1 MKTKLTLL
9 KLTILLCCA
18 FATTAAFGQVI
29 IWTNPVVTAPNGN
42 NIGVSTNWNGGPGA
56 IGVGVTATFNGGV
69 PGPMNL
75 VTFDGHDHTG
85 FAIGGDFGANGISLD
100 LTPGQT
106 SPVTLTCPNLTC
118 TSVGFRNITM
128 EAGAGQLTLGD
139 STLNDLDFTMRPSG
153 GTFDWINNSANPV
166 IINSSLTWQAGGG
179 IAYTIILDG
188 IGDWGITNKMVTHNG
203 TTVTLAILTSGTVTW
218 TAPSSVPVVSG
229 TMGVIA
235 SPFVINAGTLI
246 LKTNNLLTTQAINN
260 NSGVLTPIIYDGNSP
275 QTLSGAI
282 SGPISLT
289 VKSGTLT
296 LSGANIYTGG
306 TTISGATLQV
316 GAGGTSGTVGSG
328 NVTNNGQLVFN
339 RSDNVTFTNPISGG
353 GSVVQNGSG
362 TLTLT
367 AANTY
372 TGSTTVS
379 NGTLVVSSVGGDMN
393 VSGGTLAPAAAGTIG
408 TLSVSNNMTISSGT
422 IQATVNKSLS
432 PSNSVYLVA
441 NNLTATGG
449 TLKLVNYGPAFAPGD
464 RFVIFRQ
471 VDGVTPMPVSGGLSM
486 TVTAP
491 GVTSFINNL
500 ATDGSMTVS
509 TVTATPMAFTAAAQA
524 GGNVNLSWPAVWTG
538 VHLQSQT
545 NTLANGLNTNWVT
558 IPGSDAANSYSAPM
572 IKSNAVF
579 YRLAP

>member
-9 KLTILLCCA
+9 KLTSLLCFT
-18 FATTAAFGQVI
+18 FATTAAFGQTL
-29 IWTNPVVTAPNGN
+29 IWTNPVVTGPNGN

-85 FAIGGDFGANGISLD
+85 FSIGGDFGANGISLD

-118 TSVGFRNITM
+118 ISVGFKNITV
-128 EAGAGQLTLGD
+128 EAGTGQLTLGD
-139 STLNDLDFTMRPSG
+139 STVNDLDFTMRPSG
-153 GTFDWINNSANPV
+153 GTFDWINNSSNPV

-188 IGDWGITNKMVTHNG
+188 IGDYGITNSMRSSNG
-203 TTVTLAILTSGTVTW
+203 VGVTLAILTTGTVTW
-218 TAPSSVPVVSG
+218 NGPSLYS
-229 TMGVIA
+229 TGVNGPIA
-235 SPFVINAGTLI
+235 SPFIINEGKLI
-246 LKTNNLLTTQAINN
+246 LKTNNLLGTQAIANN
-260 NSGVLTPIIYDGNSP
+260 GADTTPIIYDGNSP

-296 LSGANIYTGG
+296 LSRANIYTGG

-393 VSGGTLAPAAAGTIG
+393 VSGGTLAPVAAGTIG

-449 TLKLVNYGPAFAPGD
+449 TLKLVNYGPAFAPGN

-471 VDGVTPMPVSGGLSM
+471 VDGVTPMPVSSGLSM

-500 ATDGSMTVS
+500 ATDGSVTVS